1 MALSEIQEVCIQLLK
16 ESGAS
21 QTEIIGTMLMLKDD
35 REAQGELAIWLYDN
49 RPTRQ
54 EVMNVWVRDYIKAHP
69 QEIQIEGQDEKLEE

>member
-69 QEIQIEGQDEKLEE
+69 QEIQIEGQDENE

>member
-69 QEIQIEGQDEKLEE
+69 QEIQIEGQDDDE

>member
-1 MALSEIQEVCIQLLK
+1 
-16 ESGAS
+16 
-21 QTEIIGTMLMLKDD
+21 MLKDD

-69 QEIQIEGQDEKLEE
+69 QEIQIEGQDENE

>member
-54 EVMNVWVRDYIKAHP
+54 EVMNVWVRDYIKAHS
-69 QEIQIEGQDEKLEE
+69 QEIQIEGQDEDE

>member
-16 ESGAS
+16 ESGES

-69 QEIQIEGQDEKLEE
+69 QEIQIEGQDEDE

>member
-16 ESGAS
+16 ECGAS
-21 QTEIIGTMLMLKDD
+21 KTEIIGTMLMLKDD

-69 QEIQIEGQDEKLEE
+69 QEIKIEEQDE

>member
-69 QEIQIEGQDEKLEE
+69 QEIQIEGQDEDE